1 MNPDGKSHRIAVLR
15 RWHAS
20 IVGTGEPVPSVADL
34 DKVGA
39 AGTVW
44 PPHVD
49 RAGLEPW
56 EQTIRWLFEQVAL
69 GVSDPVGALPPHLR
83 LPRTPRRAAH
93 RRSGP
98 APGPPPDRVPGVA
111 PTPRPHPVPGPV
123 QRASGTP
130 AESDDL
136 LARAVRWRDEVVAR
150 GEVDAAALKQ
160 GMLQSLVARNLR
172 TVEEITPRLPLS
184 LAHLA
189 PELAAVLDGGTPYSA
204 VGPDPAAT
212 SGRPEP
218 DSPTGPDPAEAAG
231 TPTAGVPTPVEPP
244 RETGPTID
252 AQLKGLRFSRFLHLE
267 VAEADTELEV
277 GESPTGGIELRWDEP
292 ADGATEGPA
301 ATGQPLVVIYRVVSD
316 DAGEPQS
323 PDEEDAEPIAVT
335 CSRTATDDRP
345 FTRAVRYFAVW
356 RHTGPTEEEAARAQ
370 PVPHAVGVHVVPP
383 RDVEVHY
390 DHPRVVGGWTPLAGT
405 DRVVVTRTVREAGR
419 HAPHDESWVGYEH
432 FDDGFKDTR
441 PVPGVENVYWVR
453 TGVKINGSTVLSQP
467 VRCRVQVPARHEA
480 VEDLELDQHDLVDE
494 QGGRHL
500 VFDLAWTRPPDG
512 VVRIYRTEQPP
523 AGGLVGHEIGVTALA
538 GAGLDPA
545 AQLRDRP
552 RRSGGR
558 DELRDVPWP
567 PDHYRAYFTP
577 VTVLGELARV
587 GPTRSASRLG
597 EITMARI
604 VERTREQVI
613 TFAWPPGATHVWLH
627 RRGAEGLPGEHSG
640 EITRAEYDQLGGL
653 RVRLDRGGET
663 VHLVPVLF
671 EEEARAKKGEPV
683 ALVYPGLAVLW
694 YHVGMRGRRDGL
706 VDVALQIFGEHG
718 ELDPPP
724 FALVHDRSRLPLCW
738 KDGERL
744 HLAEH
749 GAPTEWWI
757 KPATLRS
764 DSSPTWTTVVEP
776 VGFVRLCVVGTAD
789 EVARYA
795 LHDPAVDTLR
805 PAVAPRGA
813 APAEKSVRK
822 GPWWGGRRSR

>member
-1 MNPDGKSHRIAVLR
+1 
-15 RWHAS
+15 
-20 IVGTGEPVPSVADL
+20 
-34 DKVGA
+34 
-39 AGTVW
+39 
-44 PPHVD
+44 
-49 RAGLEPW
+49 
-56 EQTIRWLFEQVAL
+56 
-69 GVSDPVGALPPHLR
+69 
-83 LPRTPRRAAH
+83 
-93 RRSGP
+93 
-98 APGPPPDRVPGVA
+98 
-111 PTPRPHPVPGPV
+111 
-123 QRASGTP
+123 
-130 AESDDL
+130 
-136 LARAVRWRDEVVAR
+136 
-150 GEVDAAALKQ
+150 
-160 GMLQSLVARNLR
+160 
-172 TVEEITPRLPLS
+172 
-184 LAHLA
+184 
-189 PELAAVLDGGTPYSA
+189 
-204 VGPDPAAT
+204 
-212 SGRPEP
+212 
-218 DSPTGPDPAEAAG
+218 
-231 TPTAGVPTPVEPP
+231 
-244 RETGPTID
+244 
-252 AQLKGLRFSRFLHLE
+252 
-267 VAEADTELEV
+267 
-277 GESPTGGIELRWDEP
+277 
-292 ADGATEGPA
+292 
-301 ATGQPLVVIYRVVSD
+301 
-316 DAGEPQS
+316 
-323 PDEEDAEPIAVT
+323 
-335 CSRTATDDRP
+335 
-345 FTRAVRYFAVW
+345 
-356 RHTGPTEEEAARAQ
+356 
-370 PVPHAVGVHVVPP
+370 
-383 RDVEVHY
+383 
-390 DHPRVVGGWTPLAGT
+390 
-405 DRVVVTRTVREAGR
+405 
-419 HAPHDESWVGYEH
+419 
-432 FDDGFKDTR
+432 
-441 PVPGVENVYWVR
+441 VENVYWVR

-467 VRCRVQVPARHEA
+467 MRCRVQVPARHEA

-587 GPTRSASRLG
+587 GPTARPPGSARSPWRGSSS
-597 EITMARI
+597 
-604 VERTREQVI
+604 TREQVI

-671 EEEARAKKGEPV
+671 EEEARAKRASRSRSATP
-683 ALVYPGLAVLW
+683 ALPCSGTTSGCAA
-694 YHVGMRGRRDGL
+694 GGTAL

-789 EVARYA
+789 EVARFA

-813 APAEKSVRK
+813 APAEKTVRK